1 MVVVGV
7 VVSRVGGVVVV
18 ELLGAV
24 LVLLGAGIIIVML
37 IGGAVGMTLIGG
49 TSLHG
54 GSGAGV
60 SVAVDTTV
68 QQGS

>member
-1 MVVVGV
+1 M
-7 VVSRVGGVVVV
+7 
-18 ELLGAV
+18 LLGAIIV
-24 LVLLGAGIIIVML
+24 GIII
-37 IGGAVGMTLIGG
+37 GEAVGTTPIGG

>member
-1 MVVVGV
+1 M
-7 VVSRVGGVVVV
+7 
-18 ELLGAV
+18 LLRAIN
-24 LVLLGAGIIIVML
+24 LVLLGTIIMVLLGAIIL
-37 IGGAVGMTLIGG
+37 ESIIYEAVGTTPIGG

-54 GSGAGV
+54 GNGAGV